1 MPSILRSIKRIADE
15 KVSFLKGS
23 LRNTI
28 VMGENES
35 LGGNRYD
42 KTHEKDGGTKQKGKN
57 KPKQKTSGSA
67 NGQNG
72 YH

>member
-1 MPSILRSIKRIADE
+1 MIA
-15 KVSFLKGS
+15 
-23 LRNTI
+23 
-28 VMGENES
+28 
-35 LGGNRYD
+35 GGIIMT
-42 KTHEKDGGTKQKGKN
+42 KKDGGTKQKGKN